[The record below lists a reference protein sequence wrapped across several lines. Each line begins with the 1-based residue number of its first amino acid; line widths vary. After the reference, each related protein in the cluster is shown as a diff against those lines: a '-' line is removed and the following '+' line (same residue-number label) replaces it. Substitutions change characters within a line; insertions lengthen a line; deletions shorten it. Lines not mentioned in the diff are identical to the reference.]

1 MSPLPSSPSEALV
14 REARSWV
21 GTPYHHMGDIRG
33 AGVDC
38 GMLLV
43 RIFCD
48 LGICAPFDPRPYTRD
63 WHLHQSEER
72 YLSYVY
78 DNASEISREE
88 LAPGD
93 IILFQFGRCFSH
105 GAIVTV
111 ADPLTIVHAVHDY
124 GRVVE
129 EQARTSPEVTKRMT
143 KSKFFRVG
151 DR

>member
-1 MSPLPSSPSEALV
+1 MSPLPSLPSEALV
-14 REARSWV
+14 QEARSWV

-33 AGVDC
+33 VGVDC

-78 DNASEISREE
+78 DNAAEISREE

-105 GAIVTV
+105 GAIVTSV
-111 ADPLTIVHAVHDY
+111 APLTVVHAVHDY
-124 GRVVE
+124 GMVVE
-129 EQARTSPEVTKRMT
+129 EVADTSPEVMRRMQ

-151 DR
+151 SR